1 MSIKGIH
8 LINEYLLG
16 IYGLDKYEI
25 SLNFFLGIATGAL
38 LFVVIFEVIHQEKS
52 KINVSGLLQFG
63 AILFGFIITVLIKI
77 LCGDPKFIEESQ
89 SENDVTELTPPR
101 VVDKILG

>member
-1 MSIKGIH
+1 MNTFRNIWPWQIW
-8 LINEYLLG
+8 
-16 IYGLDKYEI
+16 
-25 SLNFFLGIATGAL
+25 NFIIIFLGIATGAL

-101 VVDKILG
+101 VVDKILGW